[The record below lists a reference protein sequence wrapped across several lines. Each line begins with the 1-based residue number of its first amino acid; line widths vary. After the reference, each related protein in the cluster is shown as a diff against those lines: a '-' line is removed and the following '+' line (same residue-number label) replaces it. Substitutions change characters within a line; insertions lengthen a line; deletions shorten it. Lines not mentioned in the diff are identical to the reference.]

1 MLDKYKHVAKETLDE
16 GDTYLFIKYHVMSD
30 SISSPHCQSLNKKN
44 SFVLTYVRF
53 LEVVFSHFSV
63 TTKPPQLTFCRTH
76 QGRKRPPKTFEAT
89 KVYLGHL
96 NG

>member
-53 LEVVFSHFSV
+53 LEVVF
-63 TTKPPQLTFCRTH
+63 TF
-76 QGRKRPPKTFEAT
+76 
-89 KVYLGHL
+89 
-96 NG
+96 